1 MQSHS
6 DADDL
11 HASQVMSNASS
22 ASPDLRRK
30 STLGREFRLPDK
42 KRTRSPE
49 RQAAGKYIWIVCL
62 CCSGPE
68 EEVPRVPAEERGR
81 GRRTITCDRTGMS
94 INSGSGEPLRI
105 EYTDVLEHRETPH
118 LYLLLCSGHM
128 GVQLAR
134 DGLTT
139 GSWNAL
145 LKAID
150 RAKEEAAAMQDLI

>member
-1 MQSHS
+1 MSVC
-6 DADDL
+6 AALDL
-11 HASQVMSNASS
+11 KKKYLA
-22 ASPDLRRK
+22 
-30 STLGREFRLPDK
+30 FRQKNGD
-42 KRTRSPE
+42 E
-49 RQAAGKYIWIVCL
+49 A
-62 CCSGPE
+62 
-68 EEVPRVPAEERGR
+68 
-81 GRRTITCDRTGMS
+81 RRTITCDRTGMS
-94 INSGSGEPLRI
+94 IDSGSGEPLRI

>member
-1 MQSHS
+1 
-6 DADDL
+6 
-11 HASQVMSNASS
+11 MSNASS

-49 RQAAGKYIWIVCL
+49 RQAAGKYI
-62 CCSGPE
+62 
-68 EEVPRVPAEERGR
+68 
-81 GRRTITCDRTGMS
+81 MS
-94 INSGSGEPLRI
+94 IDSGIGEPLRI